1 MKEFTQSITLLSPY
15 PYSEAATVPG
25 SSAAGQSASSLFP
38 LRLLASPFTFDP
50 EPNDDDGGLSY
61 RCDMD
66 FIVDLPSKSAMSQL
80 SRPREC
86 IVELY
91 DSEGNAYQIGTITM
105 PARASLTPH
114 LQSARLHVVSTML
127 FSPLQHPM

>member
-15 PYSEAATVPG
+15 PFSEAATVPG
-25 SSAAGQSASSLFP
+25 SSAAGQSVSSLFP

-86 IVELY
+86 IVELS
-91 DSEGNAYQIGTITM
+91 DSEGNSYQIGSLTM
-105 PARASLTPH
+105 PARVSITPH
-114 LQSARLHVVSTML
+114 LQRARLHVACTML
-127 FSPLQHPM
+127 FSPLLFPM

>member
-1 MKEFTQSITLLSPY
+1 MIEFTQSITLLSPY
-15 PYSEAATVPG
+15 PFSEAATVPG
-25 SSAAGQSASSLFP
+25 SFAAGQSSSSLFP

-50 EPNDDDGGLSY
+50 ECTDSEGGPTY

-66 FIVDLPSKSAMSQL
+66 FIVDKPSKSAISQL

-86 IVELY
+86 IVELS

-105 PARASLTPH
+105 PARVSLTPH
-114 LQSARLHVVSTML
+114 LQRARLHVVSTML
-127 FSPLQHPM
+127 FSPLLHPM